1 MLAMVRVIPGVDTV
15 NARADARMHQY
26 EEQTRTSGVIYV
38 LMIVVALAFGGFV
51 WQLYGA
57 EEATRIEAPPG
68 PYKVEGSQAAPG
80 AGEDGETSEAGQLET
95 APPRAAVAATTA
107 VAAPAG
113 TGPYV
118 AQLAAL
124 RSEEA
129 VQAAWRRFSNR
140 APALFGDATMDVQ
153 RADLGARG
161 TYYRVRAGY
170 FASRAEA
177 AQFCV
182 RIREMGQD
190 CIAAAR

>member
-1 MLAMVRVIPGVDTV
+1 
-15 NARADARMHQY
+15 MHQY

-51 WQLYGA
+51 WQLYGG
-57 EEATRIEAPPG
+57 EEVARIEAQPG
-68 PYKVEGSQAAPG
+68 PYKVEGLQAAPD
-80 AGEDGETSEAGQLET
+80 AGDEAAASHT
-95 APPRAAVAATTA
+95 AQPELTPRASEGVSGTAASTN
-107 VAAPAG
+107 AAPAPIQA
-113 TGPYV
+113 GPYV

-129 VQAAWRRFSNR
+129 VQAAWRRFSSR
-140 APALFGDATMDVQ
+140 APALFDAAKMDVQ

-177 AQFCV
+177 AQFCMH
-182 RIREMGQD
+182 IREMGQD
-190 CIAAAR
+190 CIPAAR